1 VYYSIYYYGI
11 YSELLYL
18 FSIFLILYF
27 ISFFIRKKY
36 MIIIYDML
44 YNMKKNKKYLKND
57 IRIYSF
63 FRGYIK

>member
-1 VYYSIYYYGI
+1 MYYSIYYHGI